1 MVPQPGKQLAAAA
14 RVAKESFPTRLS
26 DPKKAELLE
35 STHSRFPRLH
45 PAHCLGYTAQ
55 PAAGHGSPSGPLLST
70 LVFSE
75 RD

>member
-1 MVPQPGKQLAAAA
+1 MVPQLGKQLAAAA

-26 DPKKAELLE
+26 DPKKAR
-35 STHSRFPRLH
+35 TNTSRFPRLH
-45 PAHCLGYTAQ
+45 PAHCLDYRAQ
-55 PAAGHGSPSGPLLST
+55 PAAGNGSPSGPLLST

>member
-26 DPKKAELLE
+26 DPKKAK
-35 STHSRFPRLH
+35 TNTSRYPRLQ
-45 PAHCLGYTAQ
+45 PTHCLGYTAQ
-55 PAAGHGSPSGPLLST
+55 LAAGNGSRSGPLLFT